1 MKYIPNAIKFDTQS
15 MSSSLI
21 VNMIF
26 EIANLAPKSKTCA
39 DLVSKLRHAPIFIEF
54 GTKYKSEMLI
64 VNMVLG
70 IPDPNPKL

>member
-1 MKYIPNAIKFDTQS
+1 

-54 GTKYKSEMLI
+54 GTKYKSEMLTG
-64 VNMVLG
+64 NMVLG
-70 IPDPNPKL
+70 IPDLNPKL

>member
-1 MKYIPNAIKFDTQS
+1 
-15 MSSSLI
+15 
-21 VNMIF
+21 MIF
-26 EIANLAPKSKTCA
+26 EIANLGPKSKTCA
-39 DLVSKLRHAPIFIEF
+39 DLVSKLRYAPIFIEF

>member
-1 MKYIPNAIKFDTQS
+1 MKYIPNAIKFDTQG

-64 VNMVLG
+64 GNMVLG
-70 IPDPNPKL
+70 IPDLNPKL